1 MKGFSE
7 AVDRLADNFAQF
19 ADQLRDLAAADVP
32 QLGDGEEPE
41 GYDYH
46 HDDAANDA
54 AAQAPQPNAITD
66 DTMVTLRS
74 GDLRKVIDAYRKFNR
89 FAREGKIMDQDE
101 RNVLHRHIKKVK
113 HLIRR
118 PVK

>member
-1 MKGFSE
+1 
-7 AVDRLADNFAQF
+7 
-19 ADQLRDLAAADVP
+19 
-32 QLGDGEEPE
+32 
-41 GYDYH
+41 
-46 HDDAANDA
+46 
-54 AAQAPQPNAITD
+54 
-66 DTMVTLRS
+66 
-74 GDLRKVIDAYRKFNR
+74 VIDAYRKFNR